1 MIHVSM
7 QFMADVD
14 IVCSE
19 CHGKRF
25 KDEILEVKVG
35 GKDIHDV
42 LEMTINEAVDFF
54 QTVEDTH
61 RIVPN
66 IIAKLKYLQDV
77 GLGYLKMGQPSQT
90 LSGGESQRV
99 KLALFL
105 SQGQNKQ
112 KILFIFD
119 EPTTGLHFHDI
130 SKLYQAFNQLI
141 ERGNS
146 IVVIEHNPEV
156 IKCADWIIDL
166 GPEGGRNGGQVVCAG
181 TPEEVA
187 QCEQSYTGR
196 FLKRKL

>member
-35 GKDIHDV
+35 GKDIHDI
-42 LEMTINEAVDFF
+42 LEMTINEAIDFF

-166 GPEGGRNGGQVVCAG
+166 GPEGGSNGGQVVCAG

-187 QCEQSYTGR
+187 QCEQSYTGH
-196 FLKRKL
+196 FLKKKL